1 MLAWIEQMM
10 RAGGWVMYPLA
21 AMSLLSLTLIFER
34 AWFWLGTHHARRIAR
49 FAAITRALERADLD
63 KAARAVRKDSS
74 VYGVFVGS
82 LLKALPRVTGHA
94 RAEVIARDQIE
105 RARPR
110 IERFS
115 VTLSTIITAAP
126 MLGILGTVTGIITSF
141 RVLSGG
147 QITDPSEVAGGIA
160 QALLTTALGL
170 VIALVTLFPYMIYR
184 AHADRCFARLE
195 LLAESI
201 IATHEPDAADGSG
214 ASA

>member
-1 MLAWIEQMM
+1 MMAWIEQMM

-34 AWFWLGTHHARRIAR
+34 AWFWLSTHRPSRLAR
-49 FAAITRALERADLD
+49 FASVTRATDKADQD
-63 KAARAVRKDSS
+63 KAARAVRKDRS
-74 VYGVFVGS
+74 VYGVFVRS
-82 LLKALPRVTGHA
+82 LLKAVPRAYDHA
-94 RAEVIARDQIE
+94 RMEVIARDQIE

-126 MLGILGTVTGIITSF
+126 MLGILGTVTGIISSF

-170 VIALVTLFPYMIYR
+170 VIALMTLFPYMIYR
-184 AHADRCFARLE
+184 AHADRCFAKLE
-195 LLAESI
+195 LLAEAI
-201 IATHEPDAADGSG
+201 IATSEPNAQAGIDD
-214 ASA
+214 SA